1 MPGDVSFPRPEKY
14 ELEDQKED
22 VFRYEEIPISAIAVR
37 YEELGVTNEAA
48 CYEEIGNSN
57 DANQSGERDI
67 SNGDANYYDDI
78 GILNEA
84 MQ

>member
-1 MPGDVSFPRPEKY
+1 MPGDVPFPRPEKY

-22 VFRYEEIPISAIAVR
+22 VFRYEEIPISAIGAR
-37 YEELGVTNEAA
+37 YEGLGVANEAA
-48 CYEEIGNSN
+48 HYEEIGDSNHANQFGERGISN
-57 DANQSGERDI
+57 D
-67 SNGDANYYDDI
+67 DASYYDDI